1 MTVAIENNDYH
12 NILTVKWPVSDIEN
26 GDTNF
31 ALVMETASFFSVT
44 IQHSDLKNYLI
55 TTNIIISST
64 LPIILLKIY
73 DLDVTM
79 IFFIP

>member
-31 ALVMETASFFSVT
+31 ALVMETASFFLLLS
-44 IQHSDLKNYLI
+44 
-55 TTNIIISST
+55 NIAISKII
-64 LPIILLKIY
+64 
-73 DLDVTM
+73 
-79 IFFIP
+79 